1 MATSI
6 EIPIF
11 FATDH
16 RYAPFLTVALTSLL
30 DHATAGYIYK
40 VYVLTTDLKD
50 DYKKMIRSVLEKF
63 PQVQASVDFISLA
76 KELNKMGDLFHLR
89 DYYSKETYY
98 RFFIPNLFPKYNKA
112 IYVDCDMIFLRDIA
126 ELYETDIE
134 GYLLA
139 AAPEE
144 VMQESP
150 QPGLYVEKALGIDR
164 NRYFSAGLMV
174 MNTAEFRRQKIAE
187 RFVDL
192 LQRFTFR
199 VTQDEDYLNVLCK
212 DKFVMLD
219 LGWNKSAFKND
230 KFDDADLKLVHY
242 KINWKPWHYENI
254 DYENYF
260 WDYARKAGLYDMLIY
275 MRDTYTDGEKK
286 RDQQQFDRLMEMCL
300 VDAQDP
306 DNYHNTMQRMKKR
319 TSVYR
324 AFAWLGKIVRVKKL
338 VNLGRMRAG
347 GRNGK

>member
-1 MATSI
+1 MQKNV

-30 DHATAGYIYK
+30 DHASTDYIYK
-40 VYVLTTDLKD
+40 IYVLTTNLKD
-50 DYKKMIRSVLEKF
+50 DYKNMIRGVLAKF
-63 PQVQASVDFISLA
+63 PQVQATVDFISLA
-76 KELNKMGDLFHLR
+76 KELNKMGELFHLR

-98 RFFIPNLFPKYNKA
+98 RFFIPNLFPDYDKA
-112 IYVDCDMIFLRDIA
+112 IYVDCDMIFLADIA
-126 ELYETDIE
+126 ELYNLELGSNLI
-134 GYLLA
+134 A

-144 VMQESP
+144 VMQEVE
-150 QPGLYVEKALGIDR
+150 QPALYVENALGIDR

-174 MNTAEFRRQKIAE
+174 MNTAEFRKQKIAE

-212 DKFVMLD
+212 DKFLMLD
-219 LGWNKSAFKND
+219 LGWNKSAFKNEA
-230 KFDDADLKLVHY
+230 FDDSTLKLVHY

-254 DYENYF
+254 AYEDYF

-275 MRDTYTDGEKK
+275 MRDTYTDADKA
-286 RDQQQFDRLMEMCL
+286 RDRQQYDRLMEMCL
-300 VDAQDP
+300 IDAQNP
-306 DNYHNTMQRMKKR
+306 DNYYNTMQREKKR
-319 TSVYR
+319 TNVYR
-324 AFAWLGKIVRVKKL
+324 AFAWLGKVMRVKKF
-338 VNLGRMRAG
+338 VNLGRMRA
-347 GRNGK
+347 RSK